1 MNIKD
6 IPLREL
12 KKAKTKIAL
21 YEAGLSFTKNRM
33 FKDVLLD
40 DICRAA
46 DISRVTFFKFF
57 GKKEDLLVYYMRI
70 WLTRRIIEIGEKDL
84 RGFEAMRLI
93 LRQIADDTRTN
104 EGIMPSLIAF
114 LSEMNMHC
122 SMPKLSEAE
131 VMLLFPGQE
140 EAGAESPDM
149 FALFSRCMNEAQ
161 EDGRLKPEIRAEDAV
176 PFLFSTFYGGFL
188 TSRLYGS
195 RDIMAFYETHLKLIE
210 K

>member
-1 MNIKD
+1 MNINEV
-6 IPLREL
+6 PLREL

-21 YEAGLSFTKNRM
+21 YEAGLSFTENRM
-33 FKDVLLD
+33 FRDVLLD
-40 DICRAA
+40 DICREAG
-46 DISRVTFFKFF
+46 ISRVTFFKFF
-57 GKKEDLLVYYMRI
+57 GKKEDLLVYYMRV
-70 WLTRRIIEIGEKDL
+70 WLTRRIIEIGEKNL
-84 RGFEAMRLI
+84 RGFDAMRLI

-161 EDGRLKPEIRAEDAV
+161 EDGQLKPEIKAEDAV

>member
-1 MNIKD
+1 MNINEV
-6 IPLREL
+6 PLREL

-21 YEAGLSFTKNRM
+21 YEAGLSFTENRM

-40 DICRAA
+40 DICREAG
-46 DISRVTFFKFF
+46 ISRVTFFKFF
-57 GKKEDLLVYYMRI
+57 GKKEDLLVYYMRV
-70 WLTRRIIEIGEKDL
+70 WLTRRIIEIGEKNL
-84 RGFEAMRLI
+84 RGFDAMRLI

-149 FALFSRCMNEAQ
+149 FALFSRCMNEAE
-161 EDGRLKPEIRAEDAV
+161 EDGQLKPEIKAEDAV

>member
-1 MNIKD
+1 MNINEV
-6 IPLREL
+6 PLREL

-21 YEAGLSFTKNRM
+21 YEAGLSFTANRM
-33 FKDVLLD
+33 FRDVLLD
-40 DICRAA
+40 DICREAG
-46 DISRVTFFKFF
+46 ISRVTFFKFF
-57 GKKEDLLVYYMRI
+57 GKKEDLLVYYMRV
-70 WLTRRIIEIGEKDL
+70 WLTRRIIEIGEKNL
-84 RGFEAMRLI
+84 RGFDAMRLI

-161 EDGRLKPEIRAEDAV
+161 EDGQLKPEIKAEDAV

>member
-1 MNIKD
+1 MNINEV
-6 IPLREL
+6 PLREL

-21 YEAGLSFTKNRM
+21 YEAGLSFTANRM
-33 FKDVLLD
+33 FRDVLLD
-40 DICRAA
+40 DICREAG
-46 DISRVTFFKFF
+46 ISRVTFFKFF
-57 GKKEDLLVYYMRI
+57 GKKEDLLVYYMRV
-70 WLTRRIIEIGEKDL
+70 WLTRRIIEIGEKNL
-84 RGFEAMRLI
+84 RGFDAMRLI

-149 FALFSRCMNEAQ
+149 FALFSRCMNEAE
-161 EDGRLKPEIRAEDAV
+161 EDGQLKPEIKAEDAV

>member
-1 MNIKD
+1 MNIND

-21 YEAGLSFTKNRM
+21 YEAGLSFTQNRM

-40 DICRAA
+40 DVCRMAGV
-46 DISRVTFFKFF
+46 SRVTFFKFF
-57 GKKEDLLVYYMRI
+57 SKKEDLLVYYMRV
-70 WLTRRIIEIGEKDL
+70 WLTRRIIEIGSRKL
-84 RGFEAMRLI
+84 RGFDAMRLI
-93 LRQIADDTRTN
+93 LRNIADDTRSN

-131 VMLLFPGQE
+131 VMLLFPGNE
-140 EAGAESPDM
+140 EAGAKSPDM
-149 FALFSRCMNEAQ
+149 FALFSQCMNEAR
-161 EDGRLKPEIRAEDAV
+161 EDATLRPEIETEAAV
-176 PFLFSTFYGGFL
+176 SFLFSTFYGGFL

-195 RDIMAFYETHLKLIE
+195 KDVMAFYETHLKLIE

>member
-1 MNIKD
+1 MNINE

-21 YEAGLSFTKNRM
+21 YEAGLSFTADRM

-40 DICRAA
+40 DICRTAG
-46 DISRVTFFKFF
+46 ISRVTFFKFF
-57 GKKEDLLVYYMRI
+57 GKKEDLLVYYMRV
-70 WLTRRIIEIGEKDL
+70 WLTRRIIEIGENGL
-84 RGFEAMRLI
+84 RGFDAMRLI

-122 SMPKLSEAE
+122 SMPVLSEAE

-140 EAGAESPDM
+140 RDGSKSPDM
-149 FALFSRCMNEAQ
+149 FALFSQCMEEAQ
-161 EDGRLKPEIRAEDAV
+161 EDGRLKDGIPVDAAV
-176 PFLFSTFYGGFL
+176 PFLISTFYGGFL

-195 RDIMAFYETHLKLIE
+195 KDVMAFYETHLKLIE

>member
-1 MNIKD
+1 MNIND

-12 KKAKTKIAL
+12 KKAKSKIAL
-21 YEAGLSFTKNRM
+21 YEAGLLFTQDRM

-40 DICRAA
+40 DICRTAG
-46 DISRVTFFKFF
+46 ISRVTFFKFF
-57 GKKEDLLVYYMRI
+57 GKKEDLLVYYMRV
-70 WLTRRIIEIGEKDL
+70 WLTRRIIEIDQQRL
-84 RGFEAMRLI
+84 RGFDAMRLI
-93 LRQIADDTRTN
+93 LQQIADDTRAN

-131 VMLLFPGQE
+131 VALLFPGQE
-140 EAGAESPDM
+140 EMGAESPDM
-149 FALFSRCMNEAQ
+149 FALFSRCMDEAR
-161 EDGRLKPEIRAEDAV
+161 EDGALKPEIETQAAV
-176 PFLFSTFYGGFL
+176 PFLISTFYGSFL

-195 RDIMAFYETHLKLIE
+195 KDVMSFYENHLKLIE

>member
-1 MNIKD
+1 MNIND

-21 YEAGLSFTKNRM
+21 YEAGLSFTQDRM

-40 DICRAA
+40 DICRMAG
-46 DISRVTFFKFF
+46 ISRVTFFKFF
-57 GKKEDLLVYYMRI
+57 GKKEDLLIYYMRV
-70 WLTRRIIEIGEKDL
+70 WLTHRIIEIEERQL

-93 LRQIADDTRTN
+93 LRQIADDTSEN

-122 SMPKLSEAE
+122 CMPKLSEAE

-140 EAGAESPDM
+140 DIGAESPDM
-149 FALFSRCMNEAQ
+149 FALFSRIMNEAQ
-161 EDGRLKPEIRAEDAV
+161 GDGTLKPEIQTEAAV
-176 PFLFSTFYGGFL
+176 PFLISTFYGSFL

-195 RDIMAFYETHLKLIE
+195 KDVMSFYENHLKLIE